1 MGWLLQPDV
10 WADFSA
16 QASGWI
22 YLITQI
28 TSTLLISA
36 LQTRDLI
43 LAIDGGAFIY
53 SDQKPAALVLLAYG

>member
-1 MGWLLQPDV
+1 M
-10 WADFSA
+10 
-16 QASGWI
+16 SGSTLVPEVLRI

-28 TSTLLISA
+28 TSTLLISV

-43 LAIDGGAFIY
+43 LAIDGGAFTY